1 MGINSFRTI
10 LSLNRRATDN
20 KQVVL
25 AEECLDR
32 KEWSVE
38 RVADGEFVFAA
49 KCDGPSCLLRASNA

>member
-10 LSLNRRATDN
+10 LSLDRRATDRR
-20 KQVVL
+20 VVL

-38 RVADGEFVFAA
+38 RVADGEFIFAA
-49 KCDGPSCLLRASNA
+49 KCGGPSCLLRASDA